1 MSARAGRA
9 RTFWTAQGDNIVEK
23 VSADGRFLIK
33 YDKISGELLFADLK
47 ATDKPFLGYYIDEI
61 TDANGNL
68 IGRYIQNGTD
78 AEYNA
83 VFDNLKLIHGFGS
96 NSITIGGKTIPL
108 VEGKINI
115 ILGKYNDPYNLG
127 YITTKQVLDELKMMK
142 YYEAVENISSTKRR
156 IHLLN
161 IPDKTIK
168 TPGKVWWNDF
178 NKPQIQDILNN
189 PDKYNVIILVDPN
202 DTRII
207 DLKGAFMDEIN
218 ELNPL
223 TIL

>member
-96 NSITIGGKTIPL
+96 NSITIG
-108 VEGKINI
+108 
-115 ILGKYNDPYNLG
+115 
-127 YITTKQVLDELKMMK
+127 
-142 YYEAVENISSTKRR
+142 
-156 IHLLN
+156 
-161 IPDKTIK
+161 
-168 TPGKVWWNDF
+168 
-178 NKPQIQDILNN
+178 
-189 PDKYNVIILVDPN
+189 
-202 DTRII
+202 
-207 DLKGAFMDEIN
+207 
-218 ELNPL
+218 
-223 TIL
+223 